1 MAAAGVVAALLAA
14 GCSSSGGGSGGTSS
28 GPVTIT
34 IAENYGTEQNAT
46 ALKNLA
52 AAFHTLH
59 PNVTVKIQPQNGDN
73 YFALLQKDAISKSGP
88 DLAVMWTGL
97 FTLQYKSFLTNLK
110 GEIPAA
116 DLARVD
122 PNALKWTSDGFN
134 PANGPYVIPPRPAS
148 PRCRPTGASSTPPA
162 PS

>member
-1 MAAAGVVAALLAA
+1 MENGSSRRRWRRCSPLAAVAAAAAAA
-14 GCSSSGGGSGGTSS
+14 ARH

-46 ALKNLA
+46 ALNNLA
-52 AAFHTLH
+52 AAFHKLH
-59 PNVTVKIQPQNGDN
+59 PNITVKIQPQNGDN
-73 YFALLQKDAISKSGP
+73 YFALLQADAISKSGP

-134 PANGPYVIPPRPAS
+134 RGQRPLRDPAGEPVLHRLLQQ
-148 PRCRPTGASSTPPA
+148 G
-162 PS
+162 